1 MTKTI
6 QFRAPIQENE
16 ARLVMGMADKR
27 WYTQYELYAYCSDY
41 FWDNYRGVFF
51 ADEKAAAEIL
61 QNTFIAFWENIERRK
76 IYVEDGIVM
85 GKDNKPLNG
94 SILTYFMSIARNKYL
109 EYGRE
114 HPVYADPETELGG
127 LLRGEGFD
135 PNEYIG
141 MLYDSSENM
150 MLEIIADVI
159 SHMSPRCSRILTKF
173 YYEEKKLE
181 TILKEMPTIE
191 SYDALKTKKNKCL
204 KNLRESAREIYH
216 RKLNSQ
222 RTMDM
227 DEKFQDRIDNYLL
240 NRMDDAEKA
249 RFLREVE
256 QDVEKKKLLEFTQNV
271 KDSIRSR
278 EEKLRALLLFQR
290 QHEEERRTVA
300 FRATGT
306 ERAACYC
313 PAPEME
319 ERPMQSKKKI
329 ELWISGVAVVLVVV
343 GFFAIRPIF
352 YYESSPNYNGVP
364 MEQMREGDEVFSPT
378 PADSTDNDTIKFDV
392 EKEATL
398 DE

>member
-51 ADEKAAAEIL
+51 AEEKAAAEIL

-216 RKLNSQ
+216 RKLNS
-222 RTMDM
+222 
-227 DEKFQDRIDNYLL
+227 
-240 NRMDDAEKA
+240 
-249 RFLREVE
+249 
-256 QDVEKKKLLEFTQNV
+256 
-271 KDSIRSR
+271 
-278 EEKLRALLLFQR
+278 
-290 QHEEERRTVA
+290 
-300 FRATGT
+300 
-306 ERAACYC
+306 
-313 PAPEME
+313 
-319 ERPMQSKKKI
+319 
-329 ELWISGVAVVLVVV
+329 
-343 GFFAIRPIF
+343 
-352 YYESSPNYNGVP
+352 
-364 MEQMREGDEVFSPT
+364 
-378 PADSTDNDTIKFDV
+378 
-392 EKEATL
+392 
-398 DE
+398 